1 VISQRIVTKLLV
13 ANRGEIAERIVRSAH
28 DLGIATVAVFSD
40 ADADARFVRAA
51 DEAVR
56 LPGTAPAD
64 TYLRADLIVDA
75 ALRTGA
81 DAVHPGYGF
90 LSEQAA
96 FARACA
102 DAGLVFVGP
111 PVAAIELMGS
121 KLAAKALMSDA
132 GVPVLPGA
140 TVTDD
145 MTGPTGGGALLAAG
159 EGIGYPILVKASAG
173 GGGRGMRAV
182 HDAAQLVDA
191 VAAAQRESAAAFG
204 DGTVFLERL
213 VEHPRHVEVQVL
225 ADAHGNVVHLFERE
239 CSIQRRHQK
248 VIEEAPSPAVD
259 DELRALITG
268 AAVAAARAVGY
279 VNAGTVEFVLAPDGT
294 FAFLEMNTRLQVEH
308 PVTEM
313 VTGNDLVALQLRI
326 AQGERL
332 PDEVFTA
339 RLHGHAI
346 EARLYAEDVAAGY
359 LPTSGRLDRFV
370 VPIAGDVSGT
380 GGVRV
385 DTGYGDGSVVS
396 TFYDAMLAK
405 VIAWAPTREE
415 AARRL
420 AEALR
425 GAQLHGPITN
435 RDLLVAVL
443 RHPEFL
449 AGATD
454 TGFLDRHDAAA
465 MATSATS
472 PSTMRLHAVAA
483 VLAAQAGA
491 REGSPLPAG
500 IPVGWRNVGPATQP
514 VELVTDDGAVITVA
528 ITASR
533 AGLVATVDGESVLVV
548 VPEQSADAVTLE
560 LDGHRTRCSVQRIP
574 DAATGAARVYVD
586 SPLGATAYTES
597 ARFPLP
603 AREEIPGSLVSP
615 MPGTVVRV
623 DAVVGASV
631 AAGTPLVA
639 LEAMKM
645 EHTLRAPHGGTVSEV
660 RVMVGDQVDTGTVLV
675 VVQPDAGEE
684 DAG

>member
-1 VISQRIVTKLLV
+1 VVSRRIVTKLLV
-13 ANRGEIAERIVRSAH
+13 ANRGEIAERIVRSARA
-28 DLGIATVAVFSD
+28 LGIATVAVFSD
-40 ADADARFVRAA
+40 ADADARFVQVA

-64 TYLRADLIVDA
+64 TYLRADLIVA
-75 ALRTGA
+75 AARRTGA

-90 LSEQAA
+90 LSEQAG

-111 PVAAIELMGS
+111 PAEAMELMGS
-121 KLAAKALMSDA
+121 KLAAKAIMSDA

-140 TVTDD
+140 TVTDSMD
-145 MTGPTGGGALLAAG
+145 EGALLAAG
-159 EGIGYPILVKASAG
+159 KGIGYPILVKASAG

-182 HDAAQLVDA
+182 HEAGELVDA

-213 VEHPRHVEVQVL
+213 VEQPRHIEVQVL

-248 VIEEAPSPAVD
+248 VIEEAPSPAVG
-259 DELRALITG
+259 DELRAQITG

-308 PVTEM
+308 PVTEL
-313 VTGNDLVALQLRI
+313 VTGLDLVALQLRI
-326 AQGERL
+326 AQGEPL
-332 PDEVFTA
+332 PDEVLTA

-359 LPTSGRLDRFV
+359 LPTSGRLDRFR
-370 VPIAGDVSGT
+370 IALRDGI
-380 GGVRV
+380 RL

-425 GAQLHGPITN
+425 AAQLHGPTTN
-435 RDLLVAVL
+435 RDLLVHVL

-454 TGFLDRHDAAA
+454 TGFLDRHGV
-465 MATSATS
+465 ATLATPGTS
-472 PSTMRLHAVAA
+472 PATAHVHAVAA
-483 VLAAQAGA
+483 VLAGQSAA
-491 REGSPLPAG
+491 REHSPLPAG

-514 VELVTDDGAVITVA
+514 VELVADDGTVITVA
-528 ITASR
+528 ITESR
-533 AGLVATVDGESVLVV
+533 AGVVATVHGTSMPLIVHAQSVDLV
-548 VPEQSADAVTLE
+548 ELE
-560 LDGHRTRCSVQRIP
+560 VDGHRTRCSVQRVA
-574 DAATGAARVYVD
+574 DDATGTARVYVD
-586 SPLGATAYTES
+586 STLGATACTES

-631 AAGTPLVA
+631 AVGTPLVA

-645 EHTLRAPHGGTVSEV
+645 EHTLRAPHTGTVSEV
-660 RVMVGDQVDTGTVLV
+660 RVAVGDQVETGAVLV
-675 VVQPDAGEE
+675 VVQAAVDEE
-684 DAG
+684 GAVQEEQE

>member
-1 VISQRIVTKLLV
+1 VTSPRIVTKLLV

-64 TYLRADLIVDA
+64 TYLRADLVVAA

-96 FARACA
+96 FARACV

-111 PVAAIELMGS
+111 SAEAIELMGS
-121 KLAAKALMSDA
+121 KLAAKALMGDA

-140 TVTDD
+140 TVTDA
-145 MTGPTGGGALLAAG
+145 MAGPDGEGALLAAG

-182 HDAAQLVDA
+182 HDAAELVDA

-213 VEHPRHVEVQVL
+213 VEQPRHIEVQVL

-259 DELRALITG
+259 DDLRARITG

-279 VNAGTVEFVLAPDGT
+279 VNAGTVEFVLAPDGS

-308 PVTEM
+308 PVTEL
-313 VTGNDLVALQLRI
+313 VTGLDLVALQLRI
-326 AQGERL
+326 AQGEPL
-332 PDEVFTA
+332 PDEVLQA

-359 LPTSGRLDRFV
+359 LPTSGRLDRFRI
-370 VPIAGDVSGT
+370 PGRDGI
-380 GGVRV
+380 RV

-425 GAQLHGPITN
+425 GAQLHGPTTN
-435 RDLLVAVL
+435 RDLLVHVL

-454 TGFLDRHDAAA
+454 TGFLDRHDAATL
-465 MATSATS
+465 ATPVTS
-472 PSTMRLHAVAA
+472 PTTARVHAVAA
-483 VLAAQAGA
+483 VLAAQSAA
-491 REGSPLPAG
+491 RDHSPLPAG

-514 VELVTDDGAVITVA
+514 VELVADDGAVITVA
-528 ITASR
+528 ITESR
-533 AGLVATVDGESVLVV
+533 TGVVATVDGESLPVIVHA
-548 VPEQSADAVTLE
+548 QSADMIELE
-560 LDGHRTRCSVQRIP
+560 VDGHRTRCSVHRVP
-574 DAATGAARVYVD
+574 DATTGTARVYVD
-586 SPLGATAYTES
+586 SALGATASTES

-645 EHTLRAPHGGTVSEV
+645 EHTLRAPHTGTISEV
-660 RVMVGDQVDTGTVLV
+660 WVAVGDQVDTGAVLV
-675 VVQPDAGEE
+675 VVREDTPDEDRAEE
-684 DAG
+684 RAE